1 MLMVPAFNLK
11 ISRKVNPSGN
21 RFLSLLL
28 VFMFLFSVFV
38 PCFSQDSPPEP
49 VIYSMEQAEA
59 LFMAGLYDE
68 ALKMLD
74 KLEEEISTPE
84 QQLKLYLLK
93 ARSHLGREDTGNGEN
108 AVREI
113 FKQGLSDRIQMDSLE
128 EKLRFLFEKVR
139 PEYWFALKKEKID
152 EEKFDRMVIQQYQK
166 KPKKKKLLPTLILG
180 AVLVGAVVAAVLF
193 ITSNTKEEEDKGNLG
208 TLKFENGYFHS
219 IKIEIYDIVKNV
231 PGTSSNSYG
240 KPPVNFAYVDL
251 PPATHTLIVT
261 STSTY
266 TGKTTVYTYSIEIIT
281 GQETHFVF
289 FPIS

>member
-1 MLMVPAFNLK
+1 MFMRSAFELK
-11 ISRKVNPSGN
+11 ISRKMNPSIN

-28 VFMFLFSVFV
+28 VFMFLFSVSA

-59 LFMAGLYDE
+59 LFIAGLYDE

-93 ARSHLGREDTGNGEN
+93 ARSHLGREDTANGEN

-152 EEKFDRMVIQQYQK
+152 EEKFDRLVIQQYQK
-166 KPKKKKLLPTLILG
+166 KPKKKKFLPKLILG
-180 AVLVGAVVAAVLF
+180 AVLVGVVVGAILLVA
-193 ITSNTKEEEDKGNLG
+193 SGMSDGDGNEDKG
-208 TLKFENGYFHS
+208 TLRFENLLWSSVTVEVGGI
-219 IKIEIYDIVKNV
+219 IKIVKGIASNHWSHPDV
-231 PGTSSNSYG
+231 NKVLIDLMPGSYSL
-240 KPPVNFAYVDL
+240 KV
-251 PPATHTLIVT
+251 
-261 STSTY
+261 
-266 TGKTTVYTYSIEIIT
+266 TVYTQEIFTYTISISKGIT
-281 GQETHFVF
+281 THFSF
-289 FPIS
+289 SPYY

>member
-1 MLMVPAFNLK
+1 M
-11 ISRKVNPSGN
+11 NPSGN
-21 RFLSLLL
+21 RFLSFLL
-28 VFMFLFSVFV
+28 VFMFLFSVSA

-59 LFMAGLYDE
+59 LFIAGLYDE

-74 KLEEEISTPE
+74 KLEEDISTPE
-84 QQLKLYLLK
+84 QQVQLYLLK
-93 ARSHLGREDTGNGEN
+93 ARSHLGREDTENGEN

-152 EEKFDRMVIQQYQK
+152 EEKFDRLVIQQYRK
-166 KPKKKKLLPTLILG
+166 KPKKKKLIPTLILG
-180 AVLVGAVVAAVLF
+180 AVLIGAVLAAVLF

-208 TLKFENGYFHS
+208 ILKFENGYFHS
-219 IKIEIYDIVKNV
+219 IEIEIYDIVKNV
-231 PGTSSNSYG
+231 PGTNSNSYG
-240 KPPVNFAYVDL
+240 RPPVNFAYVDL
-251 PPATHTLIVT
+251 PPGTHTLTVT

-281 GQETHFVF
+281 GQETYFLF
-289 FPIS
+289 FPTS

>member
-1 MLMVPAFNLK
+1 MFMGSEFKLK
-11 ISRKVNPSGN
+11 ISRKMNPSGN

-49 VIYSMEQAEA
+49 VIYSMEQADA
-59 LFMAGLYDE
+59 LFIAGLYDE

-84 QQLKLYLLK
+84 QQVQLYLLK
-93 ARSHLGREDTGNGEN
+93 ARSHLGREDTENGEN
-108 AVREI
+108 TVREI

-152 EEKFDRMVIQQYQK
+152 EEKFDRLVIQQYRK
-166 KPKKKKLLPTLILG
+166 KPKKKRLLPKLILG

-208 TLKFENGYFHS
+208 TLKFENS
-219 IKIEIYDIVKNV
+219 IHWDVSIEVCNIVKNV
-231 PGTSSNSYG
+231 PGTNNNSWG

-251 PPATHTLIVT
+251 PPGTHTLTVT

-266 TGKTTVYTYSIEIIT
+266 TGETTVFTYSIEIIT

-289 FPIS
+289 YPTS